1 MASVHR
7 LGRPIRE
14 EVKEQGEEQEQGN
27 EEPKYQPLNV
37 LGGILEK
44 GYGDGESKFKAVS
57 LPQPSVRPFP
67 VARHRSEGPVCESH
81 HPFLLNYVCYGC
93 QSVYKYLKQRSSL
106 LKYDING

>member
-7 LGRPIRE
+7 LGRPLRE
-14 EVKEQGEEQEQGN
+14 EVKEQEQEEEQDQGK
-27 EEPKYQPLNV
+27 EEAKYQPLNV

-81 HPFLLNYVCYGC
+81 HPFLLKLC
-93 QSVYKYLKQRSSL
+93 LLWMPISL
-106 LKYDING
+106 QILERRIIFAEI